1 MTVPQVFDLAVVGA
15 GPAGLS
21 AAVAAAQAGLS
32 VALIDAGK
40 QAGGQFWRHP
50 DESKLPAFPAK
61 ESTGHHHWREFAR
74 LRAEMQAFARTGQLE
89 FTTERQVWTI
99 ENVSGENV
107 SAAAQL
113 TSGTLFALRT
123 TESYV
128 SSVASRIDPAQSSL
142 VLARRVVLAPGA
154 ADRQLPIPGW
164 DLPGVMAAGGVQAM
178 VKANQFAPGKSVLV
192 AGTGPFLLPVAV
204 GLAQAGA
211 RVAAICEANSPMRW
225 LPHIAPALRET
236 SKGLE
241 AIEYASAMARYRIPY
256 RIRTVVRKIHGED
269 RVTAVTLARVDA
281 EGQIIAGTDR
291 RVAADLVALGWG
303 FTPSLEL
310 VIALGAETKVDVDG
324 SLVAVVD
331 PWQRSSVPGVYL
343 AGEATGVGGAI
354 QALREGELAGS
365 TVARDSAG
373 FSEPKRIDK
382 RLRRQ
387 IQRAGQFAQAMHQ
400 AYPVPQNWSDLLEPD
415 TVICRCEETEYAE
428 VATALSWQE
437 VSDPRAAKLSTRAG
451 MGWCQGRICGF
462 ATASL
467 TSTARGCPIGIAEL
481 APIQKRP
488 IAAALSLAELAELQ
502 PISTNFAEEAA
513 KESSAE

>member
-1 MTVPQVFDLAVVGA
+1 MTAPQVFDLAVVGA

-50 DESKLPAFPAK
+50 DENKPSAFPAK

-89 FTTERQVWTI
+89 FKTERQVWTI
-99 ENVSGENV
+99 ESVPDENV
-107 SAAAQL
+107 PDENGSAAARL

-123 TESYV
+123 TESYA
-128 SSVASRIDPAQSSL
+128 SPASSRIDPARSSL
-142 VLARRVVLAPGA
+142 VLAHRIVLVPGA
-154 ADRQLPIPGW
+154 ADRQLPVPGW

-178 VKANQFAPGKSVLV
+178 IKANQFVPGKSVLV

-211 RVAAICEANSPMRW
+211 RVVAICEANSPMRW

-241 AIEYASAMARYRIPY
+241 AIEYASALARYRIPY

-269 RVTAVTLARVDA
+269 RVTAVTFARVDA
-281 EGQIIAGTDR
+281 EGRIIAGTDR

-310 VIALGAETKVDVDG
+310 VIALGAETKVNVDG

-343 AGEATGVGGAI
+343 AGEATGVGGSI
-354 QALREGELAGS
+354 QALREGELAGN

-373 FSEPKRIDK
+373 LSEPKRIDK

-400 AYPVPQNWSDLLEPD
+400 AYPVPQSWANWLEPE
-415 TVICRCEETEYAE
+415 TVICRCEETEFAE
-428 VATALSWQE
+428 VARALSW
-437 VSDPRAAKLSTRAG
+437 
-451 MGWCQGRICGF
+451 
-462 ATASL
+462 
-467 TSTARGCPIGIAEL
+467 
-481 APIQKRP
+481 
-488 IAAALSLAELAELQ
+488 
-502 PISTNFAEEAA
+502 
-513 KESSAE
+513 